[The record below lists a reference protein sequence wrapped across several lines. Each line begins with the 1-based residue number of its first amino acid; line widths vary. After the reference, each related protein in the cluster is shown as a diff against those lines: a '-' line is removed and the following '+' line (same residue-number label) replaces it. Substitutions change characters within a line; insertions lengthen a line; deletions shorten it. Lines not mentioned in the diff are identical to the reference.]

1 MGMEEKTT
9 PDFNLDI
16 NLDIQLKRYPVDN
29 LNNNIDI
36 VNKNGGMLPINHKMD
51 LYVCKLD
58 KNVKIA
64 YLSLPK
70 CASNEIRDIFNNL
83 TNTKPRNLKR
93 LEINIK
99 DKNDPRI
106 KNMIIFSFIRT

>member
-1 MGMEEKTT
+1 MEEKTT

-64 YLSLPK
+64 YLSLLK
-70 CASNEIRDIFNNL
+70 KITKIKL
-83 TNTKPRNLKR
+83 TLNINT
-93 LEINIK
+93 
-99 DKNDPRI
+99 
-106 KNMIIFSFIRT
+106 F